1 MKNSTLV
8 FAIILLLGIIVFSVM
23 FRYEY
28 MGTRLGFEV
37 RADRWT
43 GCIQTWNNQDNEYK
57 PLGESCQ

>member
-8 FAIILLLGIIVFSVM
+8 LAIVLLLGIIIFSVM

-28 MGTRLGFEV
+28 MGSRLGFEV

-43 GCIQTWNNQDNEYK
+43 GCIQTWNNKDNEYK
-57 PLGESCQ
+57 PLGGSCQ